1 MSAGG
6 SKHVSSVIIS
16 EEGELLK
23 GWFTDQISNGQT
35 DARELDLFHMALTC
49 PKRCAIC
56 AGYQR

>member
-1 MSAGG
+1 M
-6 SKHVSSVIIS
+6 SSVIIS

-35 DARELDLFHMALTC
+35 DARELDSFHMGLTC

-56 AGYQR
+56 AGYQG